1 MFHIDGP
8 PFGIKDELLQDSM
21 RQSYSLMAIL
31 HEWMKERQVRR
42 DAINGQSLPPPS
54 AASKGYPMF
63 PLRTL
68 TEIDRL
74 IMRVRSRLHEVSAP
88 TVILQ
93 AREDDMT
100 SPRNASIVY
109 DTISSMAKQLVLLDD
124 CYHVITID
132 KQREAVAEKVAAFFQ
147 SQTMNIRAH
156 QEMQVGS

>member
-1 MFHIDGP
+1 M
-8 PFGIKDELLQDSM
+8 QDSM
-21 RQSYSLMAIL
+21 RKSYSLMAIL
-31 HEWMKERQVRR
+31 HEWKNERQVRR
-42 DAINGQSLPPPS
+42 DAIDGHNLPPPS

-109 DTISSMAKQLVLLDD
+109 DEISSMVKQLVLLDD

-132 KQREAVAEKVAAFFQ
+132 KKREAVAENVAAFFQ
-147 SQTMNIRAH
+147 FQTVKILAH

>member
-1 MFHIDGP
+1 
-8 PFGIKDELLQDSM
+8 
-21 RQSYSLMAIL
+21 
-31 HEWMKERQVRR
+31 
-42 DAINGQSLPPPS
+42 
-54 AASKGYPMF
+54 MF

-109 DTISSMAKQLVLLDD
+109 DTISSMDKQLVLLDD

-132 KQREAVAEKVAAFFQ
+132 KQREAVADKVAAFFQ